1 MTGCL
6 HEDGLADTADGF
18 GGVGRERKLE
28 IMRDSR
34 LGTYGA
40 CALLMSLL
48 LRWSALASIADA
60 RAVALALVA
69 AHAAARAPLPAFM
82 ALVPPARSD
91 GLAAA
96 AGPPPHGAVAA
107 AGLLGALALGLC
119 LGPMAAVVALVLL
132 AAAAVVVA
140 RVSVKAIGGHTG
152 DVLGAL
158 EQVNEILVLLVAA
171 TFARPGASSM
181 SELAPFDDAFRSRLR
196 DLFVWRRDVR
206 RFRRDPLPA
215 GTLERLIE
223 IACLSPSV
231 GLSQPWRFVI
241 VDDPGRRQAVR
252 DEFRAC
258 NARGA

>member
-1 MTGCL
+1 MTIPWRRLAADLEVSVMFCTLLPLAPAMPVASGDIARASWAMPVAGALVGALGALAYWMAVRLGLPPPVAAALALAGGMVVTGCL
-6 HEDGLADTADGF
+6 HEDGLADTADAL
-18 GGVGRERKLE
+18 GGDNRERRLA

-48 LRWSALASIADA
+48 LRWSALASLADA

-91 GLAAA
+91 GLAAS
-96 AGPPPHGAVAA
+96 AGPPPQGAVAA
-107 AGLLGALALGLC
+107 GGLLGALALGLC
-119 LGPMAAVVALVLL
+119 LGPIAAVAALVVLT
-132 AAAAVVVA
+132 AAAILVA

-171 TFARPGASSM
+171 
-181 SELAPFDDAFRSRLR
+181 AF
-196 DLFVWRRDVR
+196 
-206 RFRRDPLPA
+206 A
-215 GTLERLIE
+215 GT
-223 IACLSPSV
+223 
-231 GLSQPWRFVI
+231 
-241 VDDPGRRQAVR
+241 
-252 DEFRAC
+252 
-258 NARGA
+258 GA

>member
-1 MTGCL
+1 MTAPSHRFVTDVAVCLMFCTRLPLATSMPAAGGDVARASWALPVAGALVGALGGLAYWLAVRLGLPPLVAAALALAAGMVVTGCL

-18 GGVGRERKLE
+18 GGSDRERRLE

-40 CALLMSLL
+40 CALLISLL

-60 RAVALALVA
+60 RAVALTLVA

-96 AGPPPHGAVAA
+96 AGPPPYAAVAA
-107 AGLLGALALGLC
+107 AGVLGALALGLC
-119 LGPMAAVVALVLL
+119 LGPTAALAALVLL
-132 AAAAVVVA
+132 AAAAVIMV

-158 EQVNEILVLLVAA
+158 EQINEILVLLVAA
-171 TFARPGASSM
+171 AFARPGAS
-181 SELAPFDDAFRSRLR
+181 A
-196 DLFVWRRDVR
+196 
-206 RFRRDPLPA
+206 
-215 GTLERLIE
+215 
-223 IACLSPSV
+223 
-231 GLSQPWRFVI
+231 
-241 VDDPGRRQAVR
+241 
-252 DEFRAC
+252 
-258 NARGA
+258 

>member
-1 MTGCL
+1 MTRVPWRRLAADLELSLMFCTRLPLAPSMPAAGGDVARASWALPVAGALVGALGALAYWMAVRLGLPPLVAAVLALAAGMVVTGCL

-18 GGVGRERKLE
+18 GGNGHERRLE

-48 LRWSALASIADA
+48 VRWSALASIADA

-96 AGPPPHGAVAA
+96 AGAPPHAAVAA

-119 LGPMAAVVALVLL
+119 LRPTAALAALVLL
-132 AAAAVVVA
+132 AAAAVLMA

-158 EQVNEILVLLVAA
+158 EQINEILVLLVAA
-171 TFARPGASSM
+171 AFARPGVSA
-181 SELAPFDDAFRSRLR
+181 
-196 DLFVWRRDVR
+196 
-206 RFRRDPLPA
+206 
-215 GTLERLIE
+215 
-223 IACLSPSV
+223 
-231 GLSQPWRFVI
+231 
-241 VDDPGRRQAVR
+241 
-252 DEFRAC
+252 
-258 NARGA
+258 

>member
-1 MTGCL
+1 MTAPSRRFVTDVAVCLMFCTRLPLATSMPAAGGDVARASWALPVAGALVGALGGLAYWLAVRLGLPPLVAAALALAAGVVVTGCL

-18 GGVGRERKLE
+18 GGSDRERRLE

-34 LGTYGA
+34 LGTYGV

-96 AGPPPHGAVAA
+96 AGPPPYAAVAA
-107 AGLLGALALGLC
+107 AGVLGALALGLC
-119 LGPMAAVVALVLL
+119 LGPTAALAALVLL
-132 AAAAVVVA
+132 AAAAVIMA
-140 RVSVKAIGGHTG
+140 RMIVKAIGGHTG

-158 EQVNEILVLLVAA
+158 EQINEILVLLVAA
-171 TFARPGASSM
+171 AFARPGAS
-181 SELAPFDDAFRSRLR
+181 A
-196 DLFVWRRDVR
+196 
-206 RFRRDPLPA
+206 
-215 GTLERLIE
+215 
-223 IACLSPSV
+223 
-231 GLSQPWRFVI
+231 
-241 VDDPGRRQAVR
+241 
-252 DEFRAC
+252 
-258 NARGA
+258 